1 MRFAILSDIHG
12 NREALNAVLA
22 DLETCRIDRLVLLG
36 DIVGYGPDPEFCID
50 RVAGLVQAGAIAIKG
65 NHDSAI
71 IDSSERMN
79 AMAQTVINWTRPRLD
94 RAQIAFLENLPLTH
108 MEAETLFVHAS
119 ANDPV
124 QWHYVTNDRRAVASF
139 RATDAHL
146 ILCGHVHVPALM
158 TFDLG
163 GIVREH
169 KLPPNARIPLL
180 RSRRWLGVIGS
191 VGQPRD
197 GVPHAAYGI
206 YDSASGDLMFRRVPY
221 DVDGTIRKL
230 RAAGLPEAL
239 SKRLRE
245 GR

>member
-1 MRFAILSDIHG
+1 MRFAILSDVHG

-22 DLETCRIDRLVLLG
+22 DLETSRIDRLVLLG
-36 DIVGYGPDPEFCID
+36 DIVGYGPDPEFCVD
-50 RVAGLVQAGAIAIKG
+50 RAAALVQAGAIAIKG

-71 IDSSERMN
+71 LDPAEKMN
-79 AMAQTVINWTRPRLD
+79 AMAQAVISWTRPRLD
-94 RAQIAFLENLPLTH
+94 QAQTAFLENLPLIHT
-108 MEAETLFVHAS
+108 EAETLFVHAS
-119 ANDPV
+119 ANDPM

-169 KLPPNARIPLL
+169 KLPHGANIPLL
-180 RSRRWLGVIGS
+180 KSRRWLGVIGS

-206 YDSASGDLMFRRVPY
+206 YDSVTRELTFRRVPY
-221 DVDGTIRKL
+221 DVDETIRKL
-230 RAAGLPEAL
+230 RAARLPEVLA
-239 SKRLRE
+239 KRLKE